1 MTKLNQIVAIVSGK
15 KTEAKEHLTKLHRV
29 SASAD
34 VYSGLHRSYQSL
46 DDEGET
52 FPDESKG
59 VGLTTNSVFEDLQNI
74 LSPVLDVVLT
84 QDTANCS
91 AFGEIKIDEVVL
103 GKVPVTYLM
112 FLEKQIVDLEKFFS
126 SLPTLDSSTKWTFDE
141 NQGVFASEPVKTY
154 KSKKVLQHKVLY
166 EATKEHPA
174 QIEKWTEDVP
184 VGEWTTTKYSG
195 AISVVQKNKIMEK
208 LKKLKD
214 AVKFAREEANSTL
227 VDDKKISKDI
237 FSYLLG

>member
-1 MTKLNQIVAIVSGK
+1 MTKLNQIVAIVTGK
-15 KTEAKEHLTKLHRV
+15 KTETKESLTKLHRV
-29 SASAD
+29 SSNVD
-34 VYSGLHRSYQSL
+34 VYAGLHRSYQSL

-59 VGLTTNSVFEDLQNI
+59 VGLTSKSVFSDLETI
-74 LSPVLDVVLT
+74 LTPMLDLVLT
-84 QDTANCS
+84 QDVANCS
-91 AFGEIKIDEVVL
+91 AFGEIKVDGVSL

-126 SLPTLDSSTKWTFDE
+126 SLPTLDSSTKWSFDE
-141 NQGVFASEPVKTY
+141 NQGYFASEPVKTN

-195 AISVVQKNKIMEK
+195 AISVVQKNKIMDK
-208 LKKLKD
+208 LRKLKD
-214 AVKFAREEANSTL
+214 AVKFAREEANSTSIE
-227 VDDKKISKDI
+227 DKKIGKDI

>member
-1 MTKLNQIVAIVSGK
+1 MTKLNQIVAIVTGK
-15 KTEAKEHLTKLHRV
+15 KTEAKEALTKLHRV
-29 SASAD
+29 SSNAD

-59 VGLTTNSVFEDLQNI
+59 VGLTTTVVLNDLNTI
-74 LSPVLDVVLT
+74 LTPVLDLVLT
-84 QDTANCS
+84 QDTANCT
-91 AFGEIKIDEVVL
+91 AFGEIKVDNISL

-126 SLPTLDSSTKWTFDE
+126 SLPTLDSSTKWSYDE
-141 NQGVFASEPVKTY
+141 NQGYFSAEPVKTN

-166 EATKEHPA
+166 EATDKHPA

-195 AISVVQKNKIMEK
+195 AISVVQKNKIMDK

-214 AVKFAREEANSTL
+214 AVKFAREEANSTS
-227 VDDKKISKDI
+227 VEDKQISKDI
-237 FSYLLG
+237 FAYLLG